1 MSTFREPS
9 HSLLPP
15 NIISLGAKDAVMTGT
30 QNLFL
35 KGGLGREKG
44 L

>member
-1 MSTFREPS
+1 MNTFQGPS
-9 HSLLPP
+9 GSLPP
-15 NIISLGAKDAVMTGT
+15 SNIISLGAKEAMMSGT

-35 KGGLGREKG
+35 KGDLRREKG